1 MGIQNIPWYVFNN
14 HFADFILKNKIK
26 NKTKMKNYIDQE
38 EVVINVYQAI
48 FQTIQKIKSEQN
60 DK

>member
-48 FQTIQKIKSEQN
+48 F
-60 DK
+60 